1 MPRISEPIK
10 KIETGAGTRY
20 VATADGERGPEGK
33 RRQVRK
39 RFSRRAEA
47 VKWLGSMR
55 AETADEWPFPA
66 PEAPAVEDES
76 HVEIVDFAAVAEPWL
91 AVKRASVRYVTFVEY
106 ESAVTIWAEH
116 FDGKPVSEITKADV
130 QQLVS
135 KYHEDGKSVRRTSFL
150 LMVCRSVFEEA
161 LDEGHANRNPARLV
175 KPLGKPAKSRG
186 ALSADEYRKVQ
197 RAALGTE
204 WEALWLLT
212 LAGLRRSEVL
222 GLQWQDV
229 DFEGR
234 TLTICRGRVQ
244 IGGTKRVDVDD
255 PKTRNGFRT
264 LPLPKQILD
273 SLKQLRS
280 EHMQRFGLEYVRG
293 EGWLGVDAV
302 GRPIRP
308 EVYSDEW
315 KLLLQS
321 AQVKEVTL
329 HEARHTS
336 VSLARES
343 GLSDM
348 EVAQWHGHDEN
359 VMRQTY
365 SHASQQAVK
374 AVGEALFG

>member
-1 MPRISEPIK
+1 MARTSEPIK
-10 KIETGAGTRY
+10 KTYTKDGTLRY
-20 VATADGERGPEGK
+20 QVTADGQRGPDGK

-39 RFSRRAEA
+39 RFARNADA
-47 VKWLGSMR
+47 KKWLATMY
-55 AETADEWPFPA
+55 AETAEEWPYPA
-66 PEAPAVEDES
+66 DDQPTPDPARVL
-76 HVEIVDFAAVAEPWL
+76 DFGFVAEPWL
-91 AVKRASVRYVTFVEY
+91 AVKKATVRYVTYVEY
-106 ESAVTIWAEH
+106 ESAVTIWTEH
-116 FDGKPVSEITKADV
+116 FDGKPVSQITKADV
-130 QQLVS
+130 QELVTN
-135 KYHEDGKSVRRTSFL
+135 YHDDGKSIRRTSFL

-186 ALSADEYRKVQ
+186 ALQAADYRKVQ
-197 RAALGTE
+197 AATVGTE
-204 WEALWLLT
+204 WEPLWLLT

-222 GLQWQDV
+222 GLQWHDL
-229 DFEGR
+229 DFEQR
-234 TLTICRGRVQ
+234 TLTVARGRVQ

-264 LPLPKQILD
+264 LPLPTRILEA
-273 SLKQLRS
+273 LRS
-280 EHMQRFGLEYVRG
+280 LRQDHMQRFGLEYVRG
-293 EGWLGVDAV
+293 AGWIGVDAV

-315 KLLLQS
+315 KILLKS
-321 AQVKEVTL
+321 AKVPEVTL

-365 SHASQQAVK
+365 SHPSQQAVK

>member
-1 MPRISEPIK
+1 MPRTSEPIK
-10 KIETGAGTRY
+10 KIESGAGVRY
-20 VATADGERGPEGK
+20 AATADGQRGPDGK

-39 RFSRRAEA
+39 RFARRQDA
-47 VKWLGSMR
+47 VKWLGAMR
-55 AETADEWPFPA
+55 AETAEEWAFPTPEEEQA
-66 PEAPAVEDES
+66 PQNQAA
-76 HVEIVDFAAVAEPWL
+76 DFASVAAPWL
-91 AVKRASVRYVTFVEY
+91 AVKKASVRAVTYVEY
-106 ESAVTIWAEH
+106 ESAVTIWADH
-116 FDGKPVSEITKADV
+116 FGGKDVSEITKADV
-130 QQLVS
+130 QELVS
-135 KYHEDGKSVRRTSFL
+135 RYHDEGKSVRRTSFL

-161 LDEGHANRNPARLV
+161 LDEGHAIRNPARLV

-186 ALSADEYRKVQ
+186 ALTSEEYMKVRASAM
-197 RAALGTE
+197 GTE
-204 WEALWLLT
+204 WECLWLLT

-229 DFEGR
+229 DFEQQ
-234 TLTICRGRVQ
+234 TITICRGRVQ
-244 IGGTKRVDVDD
+244 IGGTKRIEVDD

-264 LPLPKQILD
+264 LPLPKRIVD
-273 SLKQLRS
+273 SLKALRAD
-280 EHMQRFGLEYVRG
+280 HMQRFGLEYVRG

-315 KLLLQS
+315 KLLLQ
-321 AQVKEVTL
+321 AANVREVTL